1 MKKKRKFSMPS
12 IASSPNTLI
21 VLCGALLGLAL
32 ILSIE
37 PKGEKFVPSYE
48 ENSFQT
54 KTWDENEA
62 VVLAGIVDEETEGTL
77 ETVPEVTI
85 YPAEEIPETGS
96 DSGTGIPEAETGTE
110 GGTEMPG
117 TDVIVDNWTE
127 PEEDGGKET
136 VHVPEGSEQEDTTDK
151 LPDKEENPDTAPD
164 TTLDTTPDTDTDT
177 PDEVIRV
184 TENVTKEDKADT
196 KPQEK
201 PKTPDDTKNP
211 DKKPEYGDDVPVA
224 GEPENGNDGKVYDP
238 VFGWITT
245 GEAVSDSIDNDGSLD
260 KQVGTMGK

>member
-48 ENSFQT
+48 ENSSQT

-62 VVLAGIVDEETEGTL
+62 VVLVGIVDEETEGTL
-77 ETVPEVTI
+77 ETVSEITI
-85 YPAEEIPETGS
+85 YPAEEIPETGG
-96 DSGTGIPEAETGTE
+96 DSRNGIPEAETGTE
-110 GGTEMPG
+110 GRTEVPG
-117 TDVIVDNWTE
+117 TDVIVDNRTE

-136 VHVPEGSEQEDTTDK
+136 VHMPEGSEQEDTENK
-151 LPDKEENPDTAPD
+151 LPDKEENSD
-164 TTLDTTPDTDTDT
+164 TTPDTTPDTDNDT
-177 PDEVIRV
+177 PDEVIHV
-184 TENVTKEDKADT
+184 AENVTKEDKAET

>member
-12 IASSPNTLI
+12 IAPSPNTLI
-21 VLCGALLGLAL
+21 ILCGALFGLAL

-37 PKGEKFVPSYE
+37 PKGEKFVPSYK
-48 ENSFQT
+48 ENSSQT

-77 ETVPEVTI
+77 KTAPEVTI
-85 YPAEEIPETGS
+85 YPEEEIPETSG

-110 GGTEMPG
+110 GRTEMPG
-117 TDVIVDNWTE
+117 TDVIVDNRTE

-136 VHVPEGSEQEDTTDK
+136 VHVPEGSEQEDTANK
-151 LPDKEENPDTAPD
+151 LLDKEENP
-164 TTLDTTPDTDTDT
+164 DTTPDTDTDT

-184 TENVTKEDKADT
+184 AENVTKEDKADT

>member
-21 VLCGALLGLAL
+21 VLCGALLGLTL

-48 ENSFQT
+48 ENSSQT

-62 VVLAGIVDEETEGTL
+62 VVLASIVDEETEGTL

-85 YPAEEIPETGS
+85 YQAEEIPETGG
-96 DSGTGIPEAETGTE
+96 DSGNDIPKAET
-110 GGTEMPG
+110 G
-117 TDVIVDNWTE
+117 TDVIVDNRTE
-127 PEEDGGKET
+127 PEENGGKET
-136 VHVPEGSEQEDTTDK
+136 VHVPEGGEQEDTANK
-151 LPDKEENPDTAPD
+151 LPDKEENPDTTP
-164 TTLDTTPDTDTDT
+164 DTTPDTDKDT
-177 PDEVIRV
+177 PDEVIHV
-184 TENVTKEDKADT
+184 AENVTKEDRADT

-201 PKTPDDTKNP
+201 PETPDDTKNP
-211 DKKPEYGDDVPVA
+211 DKKPKYGDDVPVA